1 MVLDKYYI
9 SNLSYIKW
17 FVKSK
22 WCMIFAFM
30 SSQNVTTSI
39 HLNLKCGFVVAD
51 YGASISSFL
60 HFVPSPFLTFRSR
73 SLQLLPS
80 GTLITGLH
88 WSDIYGGSQQ
98 CLGDDG
104 TQSWNG
110 LTTKEK
116 QAVRKTM
123 KKLAEHSSVNGQ
135 RIFFR

>member
-9 SNLSYIKW
+9 SNLSSLTW

-22 WCMIFAFM
+22 WCRIFAFM

-39 HLNLKCGFVVAD
+39 HLNLKSGFLVAD

-60 HFVPSPFLTFRSR
+60 HFVPSPFLRLLARSIPPTR
-73 SLQLLPS
+73 
-80 GTLITGLH
+80 TLIMGLH